1 MFVGSLRSTR
11 SNTKSFTLTDAAG
24 PAALTFVILLGFL
37 TVCNTMEGAEVQVD
51 ISADRF
57 RQRDMLDD
65 QYKLLEGRHAM

>member
-1 MFVGSLRSTR
+1 
-11 SNTKSFTLTDAAG
+11 
-24 PAALTFVILLGFL
+24 
-37 TVCNTMEGAEVQVD
+37 MEGAEVQVD